1 MKNQTKSL
9 SAMVAIKMLWSIID
23 GLLKSNRG
31 KVGIT
36 MKDLNG
42 LLEQSINM
50 LRQAFNNVSYI
61 RLIPTISTL
70 LSHIQTKHLLKEKVE
85 LLSQKQNELFG
96 KKKKKKK
103 MIGTRL

>member
-50 LRQAFNNVSYI
+50 LSQAFNNVSYI
-61 RLIPTISTL
+61 RRIPTICTL

-85 LLSQKQNELFG
+85 LFLQKQNELFG
-96 KKKKKKK
+96 KKKK

>member
-9 SAMVAIKMLWSIID
+9 SAMVPIKMLWSIID

-36 MKDLNG
+36 MKDLSG

-50 LRQAFNNVSYI
+50 LSQAFNNVSYI
-61 RLIPTISTL
+61 RRIPTISTL
-70 LSHIQTKHLLKEKVE
+70 LSQIQTKRLLKEKVE
-85 LLSQKQNELFG
+85 PFSQKQNELFG
-96 KKKKKKK
+96 KKKKK